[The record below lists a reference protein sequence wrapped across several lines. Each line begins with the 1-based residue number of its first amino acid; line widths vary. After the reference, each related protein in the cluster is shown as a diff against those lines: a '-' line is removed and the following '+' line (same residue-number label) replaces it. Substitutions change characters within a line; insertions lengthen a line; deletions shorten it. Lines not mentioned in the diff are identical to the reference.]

1 MHAYAESER
10 CGKHFDIDIVQG
22 QEGFKV
28 WED

>member
-10 CGKHFDIDIVQG
+10 CGKHFDIDMVQG
-22 QEGFKV
+22 QGFKV